1 MEPQT
6 GNSTQPNADA
16 AFDIVALAASAG
28 GLTALSRV
36 LAALPDG
43 FPATLVVV
51 QHLDPRHRSLM
62 ADILSRRTPLR
73 VKQAEE
79 GEQVGP
85 ATVYIAPPNRHLLV
99 NPDGTLSLTQSK
111 LVHFLRPSADLL
123 FESVAASYGE
133 RAIAVV
139 LTGTGSDGA
148 MGVQAIK
155 KMGGTVIAQDEAT
168 AEFFGMPSAAIH
180 SGSVDFVLPLDE
192 IATALV
198 TLVMK
203 GEADM
208 SAPLDEP
215 GSTQEF
221 ETLVEYL
228 KNNRGFDFTGY
239 KRSSLRRRVG
249 KRMQSLRIERYSD
262 YLDYLEVHPEEFIQL
277 FNTILIN
284 VTSFFRDTA
293 AWEFLVAEVIPQ
305 LIAGKQPHEPIRVW
319 SAGCA
324 SGEEAYSLAMVLAEA
339 LGLESFRQRVK
350 IYATDVDEEALV
362 QARQASYSAAR
373 PAAGVP

>member
-1 MEPQT
+1 VEPRT
-6 GNSTQPNADA
+6 GSSPQPISEA

-79 GEQVGP
+79 GERVGQ

-99 NPDGTLSLTQSK
+99 NPDGTLSLTQSQ

-148 MGVQAIK
+148 MGVKAIK

-168 AEFFGMPSAAIH
+168 AEFFGMPNAAIQ
-180 SGSVDFVLPLDE
+180 SGSVDFVLPLEE

-203 GEADM
+203 GEA
-208 SAPLDEP
+208 A
-215 GSTQEF
+215 
-221 ETLVEYL
+221 
-228 KNNRGFDFTGY
+228 
-239 KRSSLRRRVG
+239 
-249 KRMQSLRIERYSD
+249 
-262 YLDYLEVHPEEFIQL
+262 
-277 FNTILIN
+277 
-284 VTSFFRDTA
+284 
-293 AWEFLVAEVIPQ
+293 
-305 LIAGKQPHEPIRVW
+305 
-319 SAGCA
+319 
-324 SGEEAYSLAMVLAEA
+324 
-339 LGLESFRQRVK
+339 
-350 IYATDVDEEALV
+350 
-362 QARQASYSAAR
+362 
-373 PAAGVP
+373 